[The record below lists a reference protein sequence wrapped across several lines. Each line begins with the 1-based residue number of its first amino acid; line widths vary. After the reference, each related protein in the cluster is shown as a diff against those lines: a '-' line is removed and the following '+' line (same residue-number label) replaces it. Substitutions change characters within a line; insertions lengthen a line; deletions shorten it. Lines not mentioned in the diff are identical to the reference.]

1 MDGDKGR
8 QYPYPAGVA
17 ELVTLSRKATGVIR
31 RRGSVRSP
39 GDAPGADLG
48 VSSNYIMR
56 HP

>member
-17 ELVTLSRKATGVIR
+17 EQVTLSRKATGVIR